1 MPLPLLMASRFGA
14 PTGSPTISPTAF
26 LVDYCDK
33 LYVSGW
39 GSNIG
44 IGPPLTTN
52 GLPITPDAFQSTTD
66 GHDFYLAVFEVD
78 MSALSYATFSVAA
91 SAMSMWMAA
100 RHASNDAGG
109 STQSVCAGCD

>member
-1 MPLPLLMASRFGA
+1 MLDSWLLASRFGA

-52 GLPITPDAFQSTTD
+52 GLDPSHRTRSSPPPMGTISISLYLKST
-66 GHDFYLAVFEVD
+66 
-78 MSALSYATFSVAA
+78 
-91 SAMSMWMAA
+91 
-100 RHASNDAGG
+100 
-109 STQSVCAGCD
+109 